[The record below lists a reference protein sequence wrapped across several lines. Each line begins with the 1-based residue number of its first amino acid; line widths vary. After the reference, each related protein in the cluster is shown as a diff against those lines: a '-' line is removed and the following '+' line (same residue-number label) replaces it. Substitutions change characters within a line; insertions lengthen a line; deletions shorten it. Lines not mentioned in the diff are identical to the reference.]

1 MTSCCQPGGYD
12 NVFGPRFARL
22 TASRYRRRGLDRT
35 ARRMVDWL
43 VGQGME
49 GASVLEIGGGVGAI
63 LIELLSR
70 GAVRATNIELSR
82 SFEADATRLNAEAG
96 VTAQVDRRIGD
107 IAVDGSVADPAD
119 VVVMHRVV
127 CCYPHIDRLLSA
139 AAEHATHRIVL
150 SHPPRNVV
158 TKAVS
163 GLINVVQRLT
173 GSPYR
178 SFVHHPDV
186 MLDLLRSRGFTATHL
201 HRGPVWEI
209 IGATRN

>member
-12 NVFGPRFARL
+12 EVFGPRFARL
-22 TASRYRRRGLDRT
+22 TASRYRKRGLDRT

-43 VGQGME
+43 AGHGVE

-63 LIELLSR
+63 QLELLSR
-70 GAVRATNIELSR
+70 GAARATNIELSR
-82 SFEADATRLNAEAG
+82 SFESDATRLNAEAG
-96 VTAQVDRRIGD
+96 VTARVDRRIGD
-107 IAVDGSVADPAD
+107 IAVDGSMVDPAD
-119 VVVMHRVV
+119 VVVLHRVV
-127 CCYPHIDRLLSA
+127 CCYPHIDRLLTA
-139 AAEHATHRIVL
+139 AAEHASHRIVF

-178 SFVHHPDV
+178 SFIHHPDA
-186 MLDLLRSRGFTATHL
+186 MLDLLRSRGFSATHL
-201 HRGPVWEI
+201 HRGPVWEV
-209 IGATRN
+209 IGATRA